1 MSNNIITI
9 QQPHPLKRGGSTR
22 LERLLKALSPD
33 QFQLDDRSMQDLM
46 VAAHRYAH
54 LQSWFDA
61 DDRPDGNWACFWETE
76 TLTYL
81 AVLSA
86 LDLDQLRQTYDDAD
100 YALGILLESSGPDEP
115 QQEQEAY
122 RRLIRILLGMA
133 LGLEERYRKL
143 VAIRHPLQRQLLGLI
158 KKANQIDT
166 EELSSSLEVLIA
178 LNKAFDDHLMP
189 SSYKA
194 FIQPLPDNRWGLPD
208 LATYGRISAMA
219 SAAYPREQ
227 LRGIFV
233 KFFQAYS
240 ALRHAAQRAFDQEL
254 ARMDKPETEEYRLV
268 QPHISLFIAFL
279 RLFRHAQESLNG
291 LVKKQLDFYYEK
303 VLALQPAP
311 ARPDSV
317 HLIFTLAKN
326 FEPQLVEKGAQLFAG
341 KDANG
346 RPLMYETVRDW
357 VVTQAKLED
366 MRSFYLPE
374 SIYSFNYNEFTQ
386 YTENLKTL
394 MGKNYALPLG
404 NEGSRAFSDKAE
416 LPEEEVGFVIA
427 SPQLLLQE
435 GKRLIK
441 VEIKGANAAILT
453 KEILEVRLS
462 EKKGWNKEPIA
473 IGGAV
478 GVVDFFTEVV
488 TLDPPTSVLPL
499 LPTTEVAWFD
509 FAVSGT
515 TATLHVFLPKDFPPV
530 VPIEGSAMTP
540 WPALKIT
547 LKKDSLKAIGADYK
561 NLVIASSSDS
571 GKAFEISVRAEGVSK
586 NLILQTD
593 QGVFNGTQQVMPFGP
608 TAPKGSRFYVGFAE
622 AFMKK
627 LDRVVLKPNWVE
639 PLPGSAT
646 GTTRLASHYTN
657 YGLTPSAA
665 LKIEL
670 LNGNE
675 WKKPVIIDDGEETE
689 IDYEDLDFYTDE
701 NIVVSNQLPIRDK
714 EQDYQ
719 LERYDPTVKRGFMRL
734 TFDGDLLHEEYANVL
749 AVGLTASGVEYADL
763 PKPPYTPTFNS
774 IELDY
779 ISFGQV
785 LDKDVDQFFYL
796 HPFGG
801 YEQASREEAFGQV
814 TLFKD
819 FIGANNQ
826 RGHLYLGFSQ
836 LEGGSSL
843 SLLVQT
849 AEGSEKK
856 ATVDAPQLLWSYLK
870 KNNTWEN
877 IPPDKVLLDSTR
889 GFTRS
894 GIVQLGIPED
904 LSSEGNTLLNPALRW
919 LRVSAIEQLINPES
933 RTAALP
939 DLTYLHAQVIEA
951 RFADINGNEYGHLG
965 EGLPENTISKLAL
978 SRSAVK
984 KIEQPFKSFDG
995 RKPEAEGMA
1004 FYQRV
1009 SERLRHRDRAVTVWD
1024 YEHLL
1029 LEEYPNIATAKCI
1042 PHTQYRLV
1050 PASELAPGSVTVAV
1064 IPDLNKRSGAS
1075 LEQPRFPKGDLD
1087 DMRDFLLERATFFL
1101 GVYESQAEPS
1111 LHVIN
1116 AQYEPLSLLV
1126 NVNFKKEVLDI
1137 AFYTIQLAKDLQAF
1151 LSPWLNGGAAPAFG
1165 QNLRRSRLIQFIE
1178 QLTYIDYVDVDTL
1191 GFSTG
1196 TFVDEYRSPTAAHS
1210 ILCGASQHTING
1222 ESISLTNQ

>member
-100 YALGILLESSGPDEP
+100 YALGVLLESSGPDEP

-346 RPLMYETVRDW
+346 RPLIYETVRDW

-441 VEIKGANAAILT
+441 VEIKGVNAAILT

-473 IGGAV
+473 IGEEV
-478 GVVDFFTEVV
+478 GSTNYFSE
-488 TLDPPTSVLPL
+488 PPARLID
-499 LPTTEVAWFD
+499 LPTVLEQAYFD
-509 FAVSGT
+509 WVVSSGS
-515 TATLHVFLPKDFPPV
+515 AILHIFLPKDFPPV

-639 PLPGSAT
+639 PFADATAFTGHYAGYRITNADGSEVLPAVSPSFAT
-646 GTTRLASHYTN
+646 VV
-657 YGLTPSAA
+657 
-665 LKIEL
+665 KI

-675 WKKPVIIDDGEETE
+675 FIDVASTTGLAPFAGDSGFMSLT
-689 IDYEDLDFYTDE
+689 ISGFSRDYLADNRFT
-701 NIVVSNQLPIRDK
+701 Q
-714 EQDYQ
+714 
-719 LERYDPTVKRGFMRL
+719 YDPSVKRGFLRL
-734 TFDGDLLHEEYANVL
+734 TFDGELHHNIYPERL
-749 AVGLTASGVEYADL
+749 ALKSIGAVPTTDL
-763 PKPPYTPTFNS
+763 PNSPFVPRFNA

-779 ISFGQV
+779 LSKAET
-785 LDKDVDQFFYL
+785 LDSNVDQFFYL

-801 YEQASREEAFGQV
+801 YEQAPKEEAFGQV

-819 FIGANNQ
+819 FIGANNH

-919 LRVSAIEQLINPES
+919 LRVSAIEQSINPES

-951 RFADINGNEYGHLG
+951 RFVDNNGNEYGHLG

>member
-1 MSNNIITI
+1 M
-9 QQPHPLKRGGSTR
+9 
-22 LERLLKALSPD
+22 
-33 QFQLDDRSMQDLM
+33 F
-46 VAAHRYAH
+46 
-54 LQSWFDA
+54 
-61 DDRPDGNWACFWETE
+61 
-76 TLTYL
+76 
-81 AVLSA
+81 
-86 LDLDQLRQTYDDAD
+86 
-100 YALGILLESSGPDEP
+100 
-115 QQEQEAY
+115 
-122 RRLIRILLGMA
+122 
-133 LGLEERYRKL
+133 
-143 VAIRHPLQRQLLGLI
+143 
-158 KKANQIDT
+158 
-166 EELSSSLEVLIA
+166 
-178 LNKAFDDHLMP
+178 
-189 SSYKA
+189 
-194 FIQPLPDNRWGLPD
+194 
-208 LATYGRISAMA
+208 
-219 SAAYPREQ
+219 
-227 LRGIFV
+227 
-233 KFFQAYS
+233 
-240 ALRHAAQRAFDQEL
+240 
-254 ARMDKPETEEYRLV
+254 
-268 QPHISLFIAFL
+268 
-279 RLFRHAQESLNG
+279 
-291 LVKKQLDFYYEK
+291 
-303 VLALQPAP
+303 
-311 ARPDSV
+311 
-317 HLIFTLAKN
+317 
-326 FEPQLVEKGAQLFAG
+326 
-341 KDANG
+341 
-346 RPLMYETVRDW
+346 
-357 VVTQAKLED
+357 
-366 MRSFYLPE
+366 
-374 SIYSFNYNEFTQ
+374 
-386 YTENLKTL
+386 
-394 MGKNYALPLG
+394 
-404 NEGSRAFSDKAE
+404 
-416 LPEEEVGFVIA
+416 
-427 SPQLLLQE
+427 
-435 GKRLIK
+435 
-441 VEIKGANAAILT
+441 
-453 KEILEVRLS
+453 
-462 EKKGWNKEPIA
+462 
-473 IGGAV
+473 
-478 GVVDFFTEVV
+478 
-488 TLDPPTSVLPL
+488 
-499 LPTTEVAWFD
+499 
-509 FAVSGT
+509 
-515 TATLHVFLPKDFPPV
+515 FLPKDFPPV

-547 LKKDSLKAIGADYK
+547 LKKDSLKAIGSDYK
-561 NLVIASSSDS
+561 NLVIGSSSGS
-571 GKAFEISVRAEGVSK
+571 GKTFEISVRAEGVSK

-639 PLPGSAT
+639 PLT
-646 GTTRLASHYTN
+646 GQLDDHYVN
-657 YGLTPSAA
+657 YGAIVSSDI
-665 LKIEL
+665 KVEI
-670 LNGNE
+670 LNNNE
-675 WKKPVIIDDGEETE
+675 WGSLTLENPLSFNSGEL
-689 IDYEDLDFYTDE
+689 ISLDQE
-701 NIVVSNQLPIRDK
+701 EPS
-714 EQDYQ
+714 
-719 LERYDPTVKRGFMRL
+719 ERERESIPNVAQYDSSVKRGFLRW
-734 TFDGDLLHEEYANVL
+734 TFQGELLHQEYSRILALRSIEAANGTNSTLNATIVNNIRDAL
-749 AVGLTASGVEYADL
+749 STASPATLERTDLVTLLGATGGDL

-779 ISFGQV
+779 VSFGQV

-801 YEQASREEAFGQV
+801 YEQATREEAFGQV

-951 RFADINGNEYGHLG
+951 RFVDINGNEYGHLE

-995 RKPEAEGMA
+995 LKPEAEGMA

-1064 IPDLNKRSGAS
+1064 IPDINKRSGAS

-1101 GVYESQAEPS
+1101 GVYDSQAEPS

-1116 AQYEPLSLLV
+1116 AQYEPLSLSV

-1137 AFYTIQLAKDLQAF
+1137 AFYTIQLAKDIQAF
-1151 LSPWLNGGAAPAFG
+1151 LSPWLSGGAAPAFG